1 VPQPL
6 EPEARITSKVSNV
19 LAIEVSTN
27 FLFTFKC
34 LHLYLQRPVWNESPP
49 TASSA
54 SGNSI
59 IAAPVNGAEMSQESS
74 SSSSHSVVVHNL
86 GSPTWPA
93 ATDLIFLPGSN
104 KVMLTVQ
111 RPLIRMVIQDAIERT
126 RATMMFTD
134 AFPDVF
140 DALKFIK
147 DALILAA
154 ELKENATDVHDRLNS
169 DHEYTINMSR
179 LVST

>member
-1 VPQPL
+1 
-6 EPEARITSKVSNV
+6 
-19 LAIEVSTN
+19 
-27 FLFTFKC
+27 
-34 LHLYLQRPVWNESPP
+34 
-49 TASSA
+49 
-54 SGNSI
+54 
-59 IAAPVNGAEMSQESS
+59 
-74 SSSSHSVVVHNL
+74 
-86 GSPTWPA
+86 
-93 ATDLIFLPGSN
+93 
-104 KVMLTVQ
+104 
-111 RPLIRMVIQDAIERT
+111 
-126 RATMMFTD
+126 MMFTD